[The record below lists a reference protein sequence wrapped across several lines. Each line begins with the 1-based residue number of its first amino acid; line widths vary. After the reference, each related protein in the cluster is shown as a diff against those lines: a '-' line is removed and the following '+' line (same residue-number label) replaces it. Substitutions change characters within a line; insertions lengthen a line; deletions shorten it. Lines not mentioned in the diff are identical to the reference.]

1 MTTARS
7 GGIIMAAEKVSRSF
21 ISGNGRVDALKRVSI
36 AIPERKLTVL
46 RGKSGS
52 GKTTLINCLGTLDKP
67 DSGSIEYGGNPLT
80 GQSNAE
86 NERIRR
92 QEFGFVFQ
100 GIALLSLMSAYE
112 NLDFRLRIA
121 GIEAGDRRK
130 RIRDCLTIVGLG
142 DRMKHRPSE
151 LSGGEQQRVA
161 IARAIVHRPR
171 LVFAD
176 EPTAEL
182 DSKTG
187 LQVIKLFK
195 HLVEE
200 EGITVLMSTHDPNMM
215 DVADRVYELVDGE
228 VADFHER

>member
-1 MTTARS
+1 MTA
-7 GGIIMAAEKVSRSF
+7 KQLSRSF
-21 ISGNGRVDALKRVSI
+21 ASGTGRVDALKQVSI
-36 AIPERKLTVL
+36 AIPEKRLTVL

-52 GKTTLINCLGTLDKP
+52 GKTTLINCLGTLDAP
-67 DSGSIEYGGNPLT
+67 DSGSISYAGALLT
-80 GQSNAE
+80 EQSSAE

-112 NLDFRLRIA
+112 NLDFRLRISGA
-121 GIEAGDRRK
+121 DFQDSGR
-130 RIRDCLTIVGLG
+130 RIRECLSIVGLG

-161 IARAIVHRPR
+161 IARAIVHKPR